1 MSRFSNRL
9 ISLRKEQKMT
19 QSDLAKLLGKQRS
32 TVSGYE
38 TDGKEPD
45 FDTLCT
51 LADHFEVSVDYLLG
65 RDDERRHA
73 DVVFRN
79 DNANFK
85 RHYDALPADLKP
97 VVTEILDDVYVML
110 KRDMQSNN
118 GERLHL
124 YRDLIPGILEGRR
137 AVRQSTA
144 ALPDAAAMSALMEA
158 QSELKGEVAAA
169 LDKLMQF
176 DVDAALGVKKMDE
189 QDIKA
194 I

>member
-97 VVTEILDDVYVML
+97 VVTEILDDV
-110 KRDMQSNN
+110 
-118 GERLHL
+118 
-124 YRDLIPGILEGRR
+124 
-137 AVRQSTA
+137 
-144 ALPDAAAMSALMEA
+144 
-158 QSELKGEVAAA
+158 
-169 LDKLMQF
+169 
-176 DVDAALGVKKMDE
+176 
-189 QDIKA
+189 
-194 I
+194 

>member
-1 MSRFSNRL
+1 
-9 ISLRKEQKMT
+9 MT

-124 YRDLIPGILEGRR
+124 YRDLIHGILR
-137 AVRQSTA
+137 AAGPSVRA
-144 ALPDAAAMSALMEA
+144 PPPFPMRPPCLP
-158 QSELKGEVAAA
+158 
-169 LDKLMQF
+169 
-176 DVDAALGVKKMDE
+176 
-189 QDIKA
+189 
-194 I
+194 

>member
-9 ISLRKEQKMT
+9 IALRKEHRMT
-19 QSDLAKLLGKQRS
+19 QTDLAKMLGKQRS

-38 TDGKEPD
+38 TGGKEPD
-45 FDTLCT
+45 FDSLCT
-51 LADHFEVSVDYLLG
+51 LADHFEVSIDYLLG

-85 RHYDALPADLKP
+85 RHYDALAADLKP

-124 YRDLIPGILEGRR
+124 YRDLIHAIREGRR
-137 AVRQSTA
+137 AVRQDAS
-144 ALPDAAAMSALMEA
+144 ALPDAAAMSALMETQTA
-158 QSELKGEVAAA
+158 LKGDVAAA

-176 DVDAALGVKKMDE
+176 DMDAALGIKKMDE
-189 QDIKA
+189 TDVKA
-194 I
+194 M